1 MALVHGGDIQ
11 GFIDEYGFTPLDF
24 SSNISPLGLPDTV
37 SEAIAA
43 SIAGVERY
51 PDPLCRRLVDAI
63 AVHDGVQPNQV
74 LCGNGSADIIYR
86 LALALRPKRALLCA
100 PTFAEYEEA
109 LGVVGCEVLHHQL
122 DRAAGFQLDRGFFE
136 RIDDS
141 IDIVFV
147 CQPNNPTGTVTP
159 RELLLEIAARC
170 AEVGARLIVDECF
183 VGFLEGADA
192 LTLVPELSNH
202 SELVILKA
210 FTKVYAMP
218 GLRLGYMLSA
228 DEGIIEAMRNVG
240 QPWSVSSVA
249 QEAGIAA
256 LQDAGYEARGVEM
269 VAREREYLREGLAN
283 LGIEA
288 IGEANFLFFELGDEG
303 ALTGAMRERGIL
315 IRDCSNYVGLGAG
328 FYRIA
333 VRTHDENERFLATLA
348 SCLS

>member
-1 MALVHGGDIQ
+1 MALIHGGDIQ
-11 GFIDEYGFTPLDF
+11 GFIDEYGYAPLDF
-24 SSNISPLGLPDTV
+24 SSNISPLGLPATV
-37 SEAIAA
+37 SEAIAK

-51 PDPLCRRLVDAI
+51 PDPLCRRLVGAI
-63 AVHDGVQPNQV
+63 AAHDGVEANQV
-74 LCGNGSADIIYR
+74 LCGNGSADIIFR
-86 LALALRPKRALLCA
+86 LALALRPSRALLPA

-122 DRAAGFQLDRGFFE
+122 DPAVGFQLDLGFIE
-136 RIDDS
+136 RIDSSVDA
-141 IDIVFV
+141 VFV

-159 RELLLEIAARC
+159 RDLLLEIAARC
-170 AEVGARLIVDECF
+170 AQVGARLIVDECF

-192 LTLVPELSNH
+192 LTLVPELPGH
-202 SELVILKA
+202 PELIILKA

-228 DEGIIEAMRNVG
+228 DGELIEAVRRVG

-256 LQDAGYEARGVEM
+256 LEVAGYEARGVEM
-269 VAREREYLREGLAN
+269 VARERVFLREGLAS

-288 IGEANFLFFELGDEG
+288 LGEANFLFFKLDDGG
-303 ALTGAMRERGIL
+303 ALTGVMRERGIL
-315 IRDCSNYVGLGAG
+315 IRDCSNYAGLDAG

-333 VRTHDENERFLATLA
+333 VRTHEENERFLATLE
-348 SCLS
+348 SCLA